1 MTPSRLRWGLLLVAI
16 GAMLLLNN
24 TGALSWEYWLQ
35 LLYWWPILLI
45 AIGVEK
51 IFLRTRL
58 QILSY
63 LSPLILVGTM
73 VYIAFDT
80 GAETANSHDY
90 FSRYRWSEASDSS
103 VRLTEATIENGS
115 TNLYV
120 GRGGS
125 DLVSARFDRFSRKPK
140 IDFSKNSGIA
150 RLEMR
155 RGGGSSNWSGRDFIV
170 INNHRDG
177 RTWNLTF
184 SEEVPLKLTCRGR
197 NADMDLN
204 MTSIPMENLLIDD
217 PGGEIYL
224 RVGTMKP
231 RVNVELSGR
240 DAEFQFRIPD
250 GVGVKVTGSGKSD
263 YLRRKGFIEKGG
275 DYFSGGYDTSNVQI
289 SLKINDELEEFS
301 IEPY

>member
-24 TGALSWEYWLQ
+24 TGALSWEYWLH

-51 IFLRTRL
+51 IFLRTKL

-63 LSPLILVGTM
+63 ISPLILVGTM
-73 VYIAFDT
+73 VYIAIDT
-80 GAETANSHDY
+80 GSTRTFTHDF
-90 FSRYRWSEASDSS
+90 FSRYRWSEASDAS
-103 VRLTEATIENGS
+103 VHLTEATIENGS
-115 TNLYV
+115 ADLHI

-140 IDFSKNSGIA
+140 IDFSKNNGIA
-150 RLEMR
+150 KLEMQ
-155 RGGGSSNWSGRDFIV
+155 RGSWGGKDFIV
-170 INNHRDG
+170 INNRRGG
-177 RTWNLTF
+177 RAWNLSF

-197 NADMDLN
+197 NADIDLN
-204 MTSIPMENLLIDD
+204 MATIPMENLLIDD

-224 RVGTMKP
+224 KVGTLKP

-240 DAEFQFRIPD
+240 DAQLQFRIPD
-250 GVGVKVTGSGKSD
+250 GIGVKVAGSGISD
-263 YLRRKGFIEKGG
+263 YLKRKGFIERSG

-289 SLKINDELEEFS
+289 SLKINNELEEFS